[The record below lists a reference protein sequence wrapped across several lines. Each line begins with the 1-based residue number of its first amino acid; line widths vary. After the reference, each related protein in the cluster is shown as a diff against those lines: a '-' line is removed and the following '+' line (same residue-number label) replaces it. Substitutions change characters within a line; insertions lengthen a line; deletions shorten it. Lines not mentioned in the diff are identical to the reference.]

1 MSPLWDG
8 CCTRTKVKS
17 GLKYMT
23 TIDTGRKQ
31 QAAPLRDV
39 RVANIGSGWAG
50 RVAAML
56 LAEQGADVIEIVRPG
71 RAPHPC
77 DPLLDRG
84 KRLLEAD
91 LQDAATKADVRK
103 LLAGCDIAFENM
115 RPGAAERLGLD
126 YASIEQRERLIYV
139 SLPGFAK
146 GDGNERNPAW
156 EGGINAAAGVYT
168 DIPPLVPLIGGD
180 PVFSA
185 IPMASAYGG
194 ILGAVTA
201 SMGLFHRQRCGHGQ
215 RFDVPLADAVM
226 SAMALLIIRIEGQPH
241 RYNFPP
247 LDDTMMHTVFP
258 MLQDLRKHLS
268 SEHVATIAGYL
279 KSRAMPGLNFYECAD
294 GRILFICAMDHV
306 YQTRA
311 FLQTV
316 GVYDLVIAE
325 GMIADNPYSE
335 SGAGNNIYNGGEL
348 SSQWR
353 QRLMELISASIRK
366 RSGKEWESLLRNA
379 NVPATVVQTDSEW
392 LAEPQLVEAG
402 VTADLEDPVLG
413 PVRMPGRFVSIEGDT
428 VRSPRIRP
436 RQQTESIEWLNAAIE
451 ATTPGKSASTG
462 MLHGIQVLDLSNVVA
477 GPAAG
482 RTLAEHGADVIRID
496 PPAPQAGPRNTMW
509 FGVEVNQGK
518 RAIILDL
525 KTESGREAL
534 ASLVRQTDVVLHNFL
549 DRSARSLGIAHEQL
563 AAIKPDIISCQ
574 ISAWGGSEGGAYK
587 DDPAFD
593 PVLQAA
599 SGIMARYGQP
609 NKPALHGIASCVD
622 YMTGFCATLGI
633 AQALFARERG
643 DGGSHVRTSLAMGAQ
658 LVQFPFMTRHKQSEQ
673 NVPSGQ
679 QARGLSCEQMLYE
692 LADGWAF
699 IGCRPG
705 DGGKLAEAVG
715 AKTVSANA
723 ISEQLRNLTLS
734 QAHERLAP
742 LPGAGAIAV
751 QSLAQLRDKHTV
763 EETSSGSN
771 TMPNNSF
778 RLRRGAHPS
787 GYPTTLPLATWIRP
801 ALSAVT
807 ALQPAPAPGAHT
819 LDVLR
824 AAGCTD
830 AQIDKL
836 VETGVAQTGWKLL
849 RRYLPH

>member
-1 MSPLWDG
+1 MATNNAG
-8 CCTRTKVKS
+8 TNNKT
-17 GLKYMT
+17 
-23 TIDTGRKQ
+23 
-31 QAAPLRDV
+31 APLRDV
-39 RVANIGSGWAG
+39 RVVNVGSGWAS

-71 RAPHPC
+71 RAAHPC

-91 LQDAATKADVRK
+91 LRDTATKARVRD
-103 LLAGCDIAFENM
+103 LLAGSDVVFENM
-115 RPGAAERLGLD
+115 RPGAAERLGVD
-126 YASIEQRERLIYV
+126 YVSIGRPGKLVYV
-139 SLPGFAK
+139 SLPGFAA
-146 GDGNERNPAW
+146 GDEHQQLPAW
-156 EGGINAAAGVYT
+156 EGCINAAAGVYT

-180 PVFSA
+180 PVYSA

-201 SMGLFHRQRCGHGQ
+201 SMGLFHRQRSGHGQ
-215 RFDVPLADAVM
+215 RFEVPLADAVM
-226 SAMALLIIRIEGQPH
+226 SAMALLIIRIEGQPP

-258 MLQDLRKHLS
+258 MLRDLREHLS
-268 SEHVATIAGYL
+268 DEHIAAISGYL

-316 GVYDLVIAE
+316 GVYDRVIAE

-348 SSQWR
+348 SPQWR
-353 QRLMELISASIRK
+353 NRVLELVSASIRT
-366 RSGKEWESLLRNA
+366 RPGKEWESLLRDA
-379 NVPATVVQTDSEW
+379 NVPATVVQTDAEW
-392 LAEPQLVEAG
+392 LAESRLTEAG
-402 VTADLEDPVLG
+402 VTTDLEDPVVG
-413 PVRMPGRFVSIEGDT
+413 PVRMPGRFVSLEGDAL
-428 VRSPRIRP
+428 RSPRLRP
-436 RQQTESIEWLNAAIE
+436 RRQTESFEWPGAARTQDPP
-451 ATTPGKSASTG
+451 ARSTAAS
-462 MLHGIQVLDLSNVVA
+462 MLQGIRVLDLSNVVA

-534 ASLVRQTDVVLHNFL
+534 ARLVRKTDVVLHNFL

-563 AAIKPDIISCQ
+563 AAINPDIISCQ
-574 ISAWGGSEGGAYK
+574 VSAWGGSEGGAYK

-609 NKPALHGIASCVD
+609 DKPALHGIASCVD

-643 DGGSHVRTSLAMGAQ
+643 DGGCHVRTSLAMGAQ
-658 LVQFPFMTRHKQSEQ
+658 LVQFPFMTRHAKSEQ
-673 NVPSGQ
+673 NIPSGQ
-679 QARGLSCEQMLYE
+679 QARGDGCEQSLYK
-692 LADGWAF
+692 LRDGWAF
-699 IGCRPG
+699 VGCRPG
-705 DGGKLAEAVG
+705 DGYKLAETIG
-715 AKTVSANA
+715 AASVSQQA
-723 ISEQLRNLTLS
+723 IAERLQALTMAEL
-734 QAHERLAP
+734 HERLAP

-751 QSLAQLRDKHTV
+751 QTLAQLRDKHTV
-763 EETSSGSN
+763 DETSAGSD
-771 TMPNNSF
+771 TMPNGSF

-801 ALSAVT
+801 ALSAVR

-819 LDVLR
+819 LEVLR
-824 AAGCTD
+824 AAGCTE
-830 AQIDKL
+830 AQIDDL
-836 VETGVAQTGWKLL
+836 VRSGAAQTGWKLL
-849 RRYLPH
+849 RHYLPH

>member
-1 MSPLWDG
+1 MA
-8 CCTRTKVKS
+8 TKNEGTNDK
-17 GLKYMT
+17 
-23 TIDTGRKQ
+23 
-31 QAAPLRDV
+31 AAPLRNV
-39 RVANIGSGWAG
+39 RVANVGSGWAS

-71 RAPHPC
+71 RAAHPC

-91 LQDAATKADVRK
+91 LGNAATKAQLVA
-103 LLAGCDIAFENM
+103 LLADGDIVLENM
-115 RPGAAERLGLD
+115 RPGAAARLGVD
-126 YASIEQRERLIYV
+126 HASVDRHGKLVYV
-139 SLPGFAK
+139 SLPGFAE
-146 GDGNERNPAW
+146 GDEHQQHAAW

-180 PVFSA
+180 PVYSA

-194 ILGAVTA
+194 ILGALTA
-201 SMGLFHRQRCGHGQ
+201 SLGLFHRQRCGRGQ
-215 RFDVPLADAVM
+215 RFEVPLADAVM

-258 MLQDLRKHLS
+258 MLRDLREHLTDQ
-268 SEHVATIAGYL
+268 HIATITGYL

-316 GVYDLVIAE
+316 GVYDRVIAE

-348 SSQWR
+348 SPQWR
-353 QRLMELISASIRK
+353 KRLLELVSASIRT
-366 RSGKEWESLLRNA
+366 RSGKEWETLLRQA
-379 NVPATVVQTDSEW
+379 NVPATVVQTDAEW
-392 LAEPQLVEAG
+392 LAEPRLTEAG
-402 VTADLEDPVLG
+402 ITADLDDPVVG
-413 PVRMPGRFVSIEGDT
+413 PARMPGRFVSIESAALHT
-428 VRSPRIRP
+428 PPLRP
-436 RQQTESIEWLNAAIE
+436 RKKAEDIKWLNAPIAPAPSGE
-451 ATTPGKSASTG
+451 P
-462 MLHGIQVLDLSNVVA
+462 VVVA

-518 RAIILDL
+518 RAVILDL

-534 ASLVRQTDVVLHNFL
+534 ACLVRKTDVVLHNFL

-563 AAIKPDIISCQ
+563 AAVNPDIISCQ

-609 NKPALHGIASCVD
+609 DKPALHGIASCVD
-622 YMTGFCATLGI
+622 YMTGYCATLGI

-658 LVQFPFMTRHKQSEQ
+658 LVQFPFMTRHAKSEQ
-673 NVPSGQ
+673 DIPSGQ
-679 QARGLSCEQMLYE
+679 QARGDGCEQSLYK
-692 LADGWAF
+692 LLDGWAF
-699 IGCRPG
+699 VGCRPG
-705 DGGKLAEAVG
+705 DGYKLAEAIG
-715 AKTVSANA
+715 AATVSLHA
-723 ISEQLRNLTLS
+723 IGERLQALSLAQLR
-734 QAHERLAP
+734 ERLASV
-742 LPGAGAIAV
+742 PGAGAIAV
-751 QSLAQLRDKHTV
+751 QTLAQLRDKHTV
-763 EETSSGSN
+763 DETSAGSD
-771 TMPNNSF
+771 TMPNGSF

-807 ALQPAPAPGAHT
+807 ALQPAPAPGTHT
-819 LDVLR
+819 LEVLR
-824 AAGCTD
+824 AAGCTE
-830 AQIDKL
+830 AQIDDL
-836 VETGVAQTGWKLL
+836 VRNGVAQTGWKLL
-849 RRYLPH
+849 HRYLPY